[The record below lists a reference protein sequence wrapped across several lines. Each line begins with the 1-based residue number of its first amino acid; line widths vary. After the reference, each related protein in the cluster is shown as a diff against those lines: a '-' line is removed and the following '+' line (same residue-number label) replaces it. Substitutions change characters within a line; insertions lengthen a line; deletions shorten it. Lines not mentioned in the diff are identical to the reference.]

1 MNANLTITSK
11 FNGGSNTHQYYQQK
25 NNGFQ
30 KASYKNESL
39 SPTQKSLKQINNK
52 IS

>member
-11 FNGGSNTHQYYQQK
+11 FNGGSNPNQYYHQK

-30 KASYKNESL
+30 KAPY
-39 SPTQKSLKQINNK
+39 NN
-52 IS
+52 